1 MPADPLGALRHAI
14 LYDGV
19 DVNDD
24 PVRRILSPLPDKV
37 WVGGYVGKPVTPY
50 AQIRSRGGPRPANWQ
65 SEAMRRVDLFCY
77 GKDYNEADNLSLAID
92 TFLRALYNFEYQ
104 HVPMDNTPSEHDV
117 PTNTRIQ
124 FVTTESDGI
133 DGIDDDTNLPFLF
146 RSYII
151 AYCEIKEP

>member
-65 SEAMRRVDLFCY
+65 PEAMRRVDLFCY

-151 AYCEIKEP
+151 AYCEIEEP

>member
-1 MPADPLGALRHAI
+1 MPADPLGTLRHAI

-19 DVNDD
+19 DADD
-24 PVRRILSPLPDKV
+24 NPIRRMLDPLPDKV

-65 SEAMRRVDLFCY
+65 PEAMRRVDLFCY
-77 GKDYNEADNLSLAID
+77 GQKYTEADALATAID
-92 TFLRALYNFEYQ
+92 TFLRGLYNHE
-104 HVPMDNTPSEHDV
+104 HSETVDGV
-117 PTNTRIQ
+117 LYNTRIQ
-124 FVTTESDGI
+124 FVNTESDGI

-151 AYCEIKEP
+151 AYCEIEEP